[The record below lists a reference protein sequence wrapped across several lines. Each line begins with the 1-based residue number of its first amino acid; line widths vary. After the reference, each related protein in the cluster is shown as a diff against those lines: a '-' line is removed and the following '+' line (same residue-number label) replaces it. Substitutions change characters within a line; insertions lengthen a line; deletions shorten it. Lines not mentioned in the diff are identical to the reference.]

1 MCQYFLDMSHG
12 AGSLEQSGSVPTGT
26 PRLNYKGADLRSLP
40 ETGLALRLTIWK
52 GPKGSKNSDKRDR
65 NVGAESKRM
74 FCYLGH
80 FFWQLKLR
88 NRKT

>member
-26 PRLNYKGADLRSLP
+26 PRLNYKEADLRSLP

-52 GPKGSKNSDKRDR
+52 
-65 NVGAESKRM
+65 
-74 FCYLGH
+74 
-80 FFWQLKLR
+80 
-88 NRKT
+88 